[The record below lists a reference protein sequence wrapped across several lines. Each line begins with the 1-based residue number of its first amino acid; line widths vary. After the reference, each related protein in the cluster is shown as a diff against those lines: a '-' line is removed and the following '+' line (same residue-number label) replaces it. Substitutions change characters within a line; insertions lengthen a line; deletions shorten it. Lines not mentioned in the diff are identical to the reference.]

1 MQTFGE
7 FVREQRRRLGLTQ
20 RQVAQALGLRSI
32 AYWSDVE
39 ADNRRPSRE
48 LLPRLARVL
57 NLSLADLEAHD
68 MRAPLAKARALLQR
82 HPEYAVAFC
91 RVLDHSSEIGFDEIL
106 RRIEQA
112 PPSPTAAT
120 AEKSAS
126 TSSSLVPQSP
136 APSSKKARERR
147 KPPPMELPGLEL

>member
-112 PPSPTAAT
+112 SPSPTAAT
-120 AEKSAS
+120 AETPAS
-126 TSSSLVPQSP
+126 TSPVPQSP